1 MSLERL
7 EDFVRQMVHQ
17 APTRLFVQTLL
28 VLDGAEKHSAEAK
41 AVITDKVAAAAGARY
56 AAQSERE
63 SYSAE
68 HTSLQCGL
76 QSLTRMHRCRS
87 ALSCAGAFS

>member
-7 EDFVRQMVHQ
+7 EDFVRQMVRQ

-41 AVITDKVAAAAGARY
+41 AVITDKVAAAAGARH
-56 AAQSERE
+56 AAQGKRE
-63 SYSAE
+63 SCGAE
-68 HTSLQCGL
+68 LTSW
-76 QSLTRMHRCRS
+76 
-87 ALSCAGAFS
+87 